1 MVESENPHPRLSSHL
16 HRPDPVSGSIP
27 AHTGHNASHPKTTLQ
42 IEQLPREINQGSS
55 PQKAFPWFSYLRN
68 KTSSAI
74 LGFRNA
80 QYFPNGCCAGQFIHT
95 TSSLAPHLS

>member
-55 PQKAFPWFSYLRN
+55 PQKAFPWFFLFEKQDKFCHPWVQKCSVL
-68 KTSSAI
+68 
-74 LGFRNA
+74 
-80 QYFPNGCCAGQFIHT
+80 P
-95 TSSLAPHLS
+95 